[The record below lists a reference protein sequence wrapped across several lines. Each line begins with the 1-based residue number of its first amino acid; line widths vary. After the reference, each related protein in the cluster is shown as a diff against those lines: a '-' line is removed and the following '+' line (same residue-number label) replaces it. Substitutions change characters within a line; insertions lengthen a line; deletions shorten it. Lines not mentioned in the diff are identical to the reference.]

1 VGQIRVKLRRVYHN
15 WLSNRKNFIGWEEEI
30 VTLGPTSADHLI
42 LIPQV
47 KQGYVN
53 RRNAT

>member
-1 VGQIRVKLRRVYHN
+1 MYRGVTTTHQTSQCGLEWSRGPLLLGK
-15 WLSNRKNFIGWEEEI
+15 KDI
-30 VTLGPTSADHLI
+30 VALGPTSADHLI
-42 LIPQV
+42 HQT

>member
-1 VGQIRVKLRRVYHN
+1 MH
-15 WLSNRKNFIGWEEEI
+15 
-30 VTLGPTSADHLI
+30 
-42 LIPQV
+42 QV

>member
-1 VGQIRVKLRRVYHN
+1 MVKGTFATG
-15 WLSNRKNFIGWEEEI
+15 KKDI
-30 VTLGPTSADHLI
+30 VALGPTSADHLI
-42 LIPQV
+42 HQT